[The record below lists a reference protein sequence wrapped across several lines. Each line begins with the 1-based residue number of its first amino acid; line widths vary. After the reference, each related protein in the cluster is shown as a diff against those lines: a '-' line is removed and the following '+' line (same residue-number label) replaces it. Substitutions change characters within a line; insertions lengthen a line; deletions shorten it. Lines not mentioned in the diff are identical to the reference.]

1 MAVIAKFEDIL
12 AWQKARILTKSLYAI
27 TSSPAFRQD
36 RALRDQ
42 LRRAA
47 VSVMSNIAEGFE
59 RNGDREFVQFL
70 AIAKGSAGEIR
81 AQLYVALDTGMVGQQ
96 EFDSLSEMAAEIS
109 CMISG
114 FIKYLRQSKNIGAK
128 FR

>member
-12 AWQKARILTKSLYAI
+12 AWQQARILTKSLYAI